1 MKRCTRPHR
10 RGPLSP
16 GFFWLVISLFNLLIA
31 LPSHAQTWEAIG
43 PTGGDVRALAVDPS
57 HPQLV
62 YLGTTDGHIFGSQDR
77 GDHWTLLGLAGTAGN
92 AIVTAIIVDP
102 RDSETIFAATW
113 TREKYGE
120 GGGVFLS
127 SDGGKSWRDSGLS
140 GHAVR
145 ALIQAPSDPEILVA
159 GTLDGVFRSRNRGRD
174 WDRIT
179 PERDPELFDLDS
191 LSIDP
196 LNPQVTYAGTFHLP
210 WKTVDG
216 GEHWFPIH
224 QGMIDDSDV
233 LSLAVD
239 NKNPRRIF
247 SSACSGIYR
256 SEDAG
261 SHWQKIQGIPYSSR
275 RTPVLRMDPSN
286 PAVLYAGTTE
296 GLWKSPDGGATWRR
310 ISPADWVVNSL
321 AVEPSPANPEAAPS
335 EASFGRVLVGTEQQG
350 VLSSDDGGDNFHP
363 ANEGFHHRRIVSLAA
378 NPEDPAQ
385 IVAVVAGS
393 SDPIVGSNDGGRTW
407 SPMSAGLDA
416 ADISHVYST
425 ASGWW
430 AALASGGLAH
440 FDSEKAAWARVG
452 LLDESASMH
461 RQGDARITNAHVA
474 TARATTGHWR
484 QFEAPVNDL
493 AFSDAAWFAAT
504 DDGLFVSRD
513 EGLIWTPVPFA
524 PLPLPVNSVRVSR
537 DGQKLRI
544 VSSCAMVFSDDAGET
559 WQWHDLP
566 LESGGAL
573 RLELADPSTAL
584 ALSPT
589 GLYISRDAGIS
600 WRKAQAGL
608 PHAPVSDLFVGSEIW
623 LASVEQGGLYFSRDQ
638 GATWSRVKNY
648 GHFEPTIEDLQ
659 FPALLA
665 QNDHGIVLVGSSTEG
680 LFVLD
685 LAVPPAVISARA
697 SGK

>member
-1 MKRCTRPHR
+1 MKRCNRPHR
-10 RGPLSP
+10 RGSLSP
-16 GFFWLVISLFNLLIA
+16 GFFWLVISCFILLAA
-31 LPSHAQTWEAIG
+31 LPLNAQTWQAIG

-57 HPQLV
+57 HPEFV
-62 YLGTTDGHIFGSQDR
+62 YLGTTDGHIFGSQDS
-77 GDHWTLLGLAGTAGN
+77 GGHWSMLGLAGPAGN
-92 AIVTAIIVDP
+92 AIVTAIIIDP
-102 RDSETIFAATW
+102 RDSDTLFAATW

-127 SDGGKSWRDSGLS
+127 RDGGRSWRDSGLA

-145 ALIQAPSDPEILVA
+145 ALAEAPSNPDILVA
-159 GTLDGVFRSRNRGRD
+159 GALDGVFRSRDRGRN
-174 WDRIT
+174 WDRIS
-179 PERDPELFDLDS
+179 PAGDPELRDLDS

-196 LNPQVTYAGTFHLP
+196 VDPGVIYAGTFHLP
-210 WKTVDG
+210 WKTEDG
-216 GEHWFPIH
+216 GQHWLPIH

-239 NKNPRRIF
+239 STTPQRIF
-247 SSACSGIYR
+247 ASACSGIYR

-286 PAVLYAGTTE
+286 PAILYAGTTE

-310 ISPADWVVNSL
+310 ISPADSVINSL
-321 AVEPSPANPEAAPS
+321 VIEPSSASPGTTRSVPS
-335 EASFGRVLVGTEQQG
+335 IGRILVGTEQQG
-350 VLSSDDGGDNFHP
+350 VIASEDGGENFRE

-378 NPEDPAQ
+378 NPANPAE

-393 SDPIVGSNDGGRTW
+393 SEPVVGSKDAGRTW

-416 ADISHVYST
+416 ADVRHVYSA

-440 FDSEKAAWARVG
+440 FDAQKAAWTRIG
-452 LLDESASMH
+452 LMDESAPT
-461 RQGDARITNAHVA
+461 RQQGDARITDAHLA
-474 TARATTGHWR
+474 TPRASTGRWR

-504 DDGLFVSRD
+504 DDGLFASRD
-513 EGLIWTPVPFA
+513 EGLLWTAVPFA
-524 PLPLPVNSVRVSR
+524 PLPLPVDSVRVSR
-537 DGQKLRI
+537 DGRKLRI
-544 VSSCAMVFSDDAGET
+544 VSSRAMMFSDDAGET

-566 LESGGAL
+566 LASGGAL
-573 RLELADPSTAL
+573 RLEFPDPSAAL

-589 GLYISRDAGIS
+589 GLYISRDAGMT
-600 WRKAQAGL
+600 WHQAQAGL
-608 PHAPVSDLFVGSEIW
+608 PHVSISGLFIGPDIW
-623 LASVEQGGLYFSRDQ
+623 LASVEPGGLYFSRDQ
-638 GATWSRVKNY
+638 GTVWSRVKNN
-648 GHFEPTIEDLQ
+648 GPFDPTIEDLR

-665 QNDHGIVLVGSSTEG
+665 AQDPAVVFVGSSTEG

-685 LAVPPAVISARA
+685 MAAPASIASASA